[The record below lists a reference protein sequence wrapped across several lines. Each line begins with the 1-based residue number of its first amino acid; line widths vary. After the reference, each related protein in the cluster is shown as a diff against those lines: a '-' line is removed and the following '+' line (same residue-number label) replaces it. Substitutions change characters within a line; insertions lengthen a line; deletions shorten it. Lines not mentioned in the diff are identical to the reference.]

1 MSTLI
6 TAHLSRCV
14 ADRATSMQLPDVV
27 HAIWDLT
34 GLTCYADAVRL
45 ERHLRA
51 LPGVRA
57 AVVNPATERI
67 YLTFDRW
74 VMSESVADAAISGL
88 GYRAWR
94 VDLR

>member
-1 MSTLI
+1 MSTQM
-6 TAHLSRCV
+6 TAHLSRR
-14 ADRATSMQLPDVV
+14 AGDRATSPQLPDVV
-27 HAIWDLT
+27 HAVWDLT

-45 ERHLRA
+45 ERHLRS

-67 YLTFDRW
+67 YLTFDRQ
-74 VMSESVADAAISGL
+74 VLSESDADAAIAGL